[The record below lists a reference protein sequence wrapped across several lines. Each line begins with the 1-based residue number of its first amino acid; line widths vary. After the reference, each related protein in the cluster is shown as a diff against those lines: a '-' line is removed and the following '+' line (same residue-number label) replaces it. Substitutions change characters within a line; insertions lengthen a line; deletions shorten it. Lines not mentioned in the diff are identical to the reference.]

1 VFWRLIAWHEIT
13 HQNRIIK
20 HHEYDTRAKD
30 IWEAVT
36 KTKKES
42 GDPKLCW
49 AADITLLDIL
59 IDECGCTTELF
70 SNIMNTY
77 HRFTERRT
85 LSIHQPFTKHAK
97 LYYDGLIDEAF
108 KGGVYGNPPFDGT
121 TTDNN
126 TINRTLNKAEQTTL
140 KDEPFR
146 AIFFLPLTPEKLKI
160 RLEHPNATLLM
171 RFTNNTIPFTPDS
184 HWYGSHKGKTG
195 CYDQQNTNLVLI
207 KYENV
212 RAEEEIQKINY
223 ETLNKKLAN
232 WYLNILPPQ
241 KRQNQTLK

>member
-1 VFWRLIAWHEIT
+1 MRTENDQTLTNTITERPNPYAQPHPKASHPIEAIPITRLYPYATSMREKDRKLITEGLPEGRWYRKSATMPGYTTIQHPSNSRHKGPRKKLVRIPTIVFWRLIAWHEIT

-77 HRFTERRT
+77 HRFTER
-85 LSIHQPFTKHAK
+85 
-97 LYYDGLIDEAF
+97 
-108 KGGVYGNPPFDGT
+108 
-121 TTDNN
+121 
-126 TINRTLNKAEQTTL
+126 
-140 KDEPFR
+140 
-146 AIFFLPLTPEKLKI
+146 
-160 RLEHPNATLLM
+160 
-171 RFTNNTIPFTPDS
+171 
-184 HWYGSHKGKTG
+184 
-195 CYDQQNTNLVLI
+195 
-207 KYENV
+207 
-212 RAEEEIQKINY
+212 
-223 ETLNKKLAN
+223 
-232 WYLNILPPQ
+232 
-241 KRQNQTLK
+241 